1 MLVTPCGL
9 PQFMFPVPFYPKLSG
24 NASAYL
30 SNGVFI
36 CQIER
41 KPRRPPTSG
50 GRLSRAKCRFSTAAS
65 VCHTVVDAAKVGGL
79 DGKQIGAGGPLGINQ
94 MEAYRTLTLHG
105 VKDLVHI
112 LVVDENSVSTAV
124 YGAGHGMVGTVSSP
138 HSDVILVYI
147 LGRRVFDKIAPILV
161 QEDSNAGLI
170 FLVV

>member
-1 MLVTPCGL
+1 
-9 PQFMFPVPFYPKLSG
+9 
-24 NASAYL
+24 
-30 SNGVFI
+30 
-36 CQIER
+36 
-41 KPRRPPTSG
+41 
-50 GRLSRAKCRFSTAAS
+50 
-65 VCHTVVDAAKVGGL
+65 
-79 DGKQIGAGGPLGINQ
+79 